1 MTELLKYTY
10 LLDVKRIRR
19 SIELLWSRYQGI
31 LDNGKSSWEDL
42 NEARAILYFIGYLY
56 PEKIALQS
64 LTSRIKHIKPRIS
77 LDRFFLSVDR
87 NDKAILGKYEKNDNF
102 NKLKEFYLAVKDI
115 KNRVKNNAYLDEE
128 RFNGL
133 YSKLKPK
140 DYF

>member
-10 LLDVKRIRR
+10 LLDVKGIRR
-19 SIELLWSRYQGI
+19 SIELLWSRYQRI
-31 LDNGKSSWEDL
+31 LDNKKSSWKDL

-64 LTSRIKHIKPRIS
+64 LASRIKHIRPRIS

-87 NDKAILGKYEKNDNF
+87 NDKAILGKYEKNNNF
-102 NKLKEFYLAVKDI
+102 NKLKEFYLTVKDI